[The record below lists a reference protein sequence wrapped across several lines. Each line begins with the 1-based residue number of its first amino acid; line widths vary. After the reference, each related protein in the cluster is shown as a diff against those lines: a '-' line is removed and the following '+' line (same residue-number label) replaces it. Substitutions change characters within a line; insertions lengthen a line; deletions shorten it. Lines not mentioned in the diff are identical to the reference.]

1 MKLKIN
7 ELEINNIKE
16 TSTQNRINIEQTL
29 SNFVDTYNALSD
41 LKSFSLTFIEDQEEI
56 GLYTNKRLVKMEYSN
71 GIISLIL
78 TDVDPL
84 FLQVQ
89 ELQEKVAELS
99 KQ

>member
-56 GLYTNKRLVKMEYSN
+56 GLYTNKRLVKMEYNN